1 MADLDLTDLKRL
13 HDKAYTANQVT
24 RERAADD
31 RVFAWVT
38 QWDDGLLN
46 DSDLFYRGEFNI
58 IRKAQRQ
65 IIADLRSNP
74 VQVDFIPKD
83 DEREDGADLIDGL
96 YLTDDR
102 RNSSLESY
110 GNASQEAVDCGVGGW
125 ELFTEYETN
134 NAGDT
139 NQVIRRKPIYD
150 CNNVSFPDPNA
161 KALDKSDAMYWSLL
175 EPYSLDGYKE
185 LYKELTGKETEGAPA
200 DFGYPEQSYVF
211 PWIAGKNE
219 IYYIVRFYHRTKVKD
234 KVITLMD
241 PLGQPLQLRESDLYQ
256 VMDEL
261 IDAGY
266 TIEATR
272 NIERWQVKRYIAS
285 GEEILKVEV
294 VAGDKIPVVHTYGE
308 RTFVEG
314 EEIWEGVVRLAK
326 DPQRLR
332 NFMLSYMADIV
343 GRSPREK
350 PIFGAEQVAGLEH
363 MYEQNGA
370 DNNYPY
376 LLQRLKDE
384 QAGDLPLGPVGF
396 MPGASIPPDAGM
408 LMQETRAA
416 VSDVADPGLPQDIA
430 DPDISGK
437 AVLALQA
444 RLDNQSIVYQQNL
457 KHAKRWDGEI
467 YASMAS
473 VIYDAPRKVTLTGPN
488 GERQSVLIMET
499 VMDRETGD
507 LVTLNDITNLEFDVF
522 AEIGPSYGDKKE
534 QTREELSAIAE
545 SVKEADPRLFMALTM
560 KRLML
565 TDGVDMEDVR
575 DYARKQQVLSGFAEP
590 ETEEE
595 MMMLQEAAQQQ
606 DQPDAEMV
614 YAMAEMKKA
623 EVSEME
629 IMRKARADQYK
640 ATTDQAK
647 TSIDAFRAQT
657 DRFDVL
663 VDAEKAGADI
673 DLTRAKT
680 QGQAMDNVIRLTQPY
695 RARVNAAV

>member
-1 MADLDLTDLKRL
+1 MADLTLPELKEL
-13 HDKAYTANQVT
+13 HDKAYTTNEVT

-110 GNASQEAVDCGVGGW
+110 GNASLEAVDCGVGGW
-125 ELFTEYETN
+125 ELFAEYETN

-161 KALDKSDAMYWSLL
+161 KALDKSDAKYWSLL
-175 EPYSLDGYKE
+175 EPYSLDGYKA
-185 LYKELTGKETEGAPA
+185 LYKELTGEETEGAPA
-200 DFGYPEQSYVF
+200 NFGYPEQSYVF

-234 KVITLMD
+234 KIITLID

-272 NIERWQVKRYIAS
+272 DIERWQVKRYIAS
-285 GEEILKVEV
+285 GEEILKIEV

-332 NFMLSYMADIV
+332 NFMLSYIADIV

-350 PIFGAEQVAGLEH
+350 PIFGAEQIAGLER

-376 LLQRLKDE
+376 YLQRLKDE
-384 QAGDLPLGPVGF
+384 QGGELPAGPVGF
-396 MPGASIPPDAGM
+396 MPGASIPDDAAM
-408 LMQETRAA
+408 LMQETRTA
-416 VSDVADPGLPQDIA
+416 VADVADPGLPQDIA

-444 RLDNQSIVYQQNL
+444 RLDQQSLVYQQNL

-473 VIYDAPRKVTLTGPN
+473 VIYDAPRKVTLTGAD
-488 GERQSVLIMET
+488 GERQTVLIMET
-499 VMDRETGD
+499 VIDQETGD

-534 QTREELSAIAE
+534 QTREELNAIAE

-575 DYARKQQVLSGFAEP
+575 TYARKQQVLSGFSEP
-590 ETEEE
+590 ENEEE
-595 MMMLQEAAQQQ
+595 MMMLQQAAQQQ
-606 DQPDAEMV
+606 DQPDAATLL
-614 YAMAEMKKA
+614 AMAEMKKA
-623 EVSEME
+623 EASEME
-629 IMRKARADQYK
+629 TMRKAQADQYK
-640 ATTDQAK
+640 ATNDQAK
-647 TSIDAFRAQT
+647 TSIEAFRAQT
-657 DRFDVL
+657 DRFDVV